1 VGVEACGLQV
11 LEHPS
16 DGGLRWKGLP
26 LLQPQRAQ
34 VCAGQVGGVL
44 PYRRQAPGTGQNPG
58 DGQGQDRG
66 QASSARPIAEV
77 GHVPENLGQGLARQ
91 GGRGGGWHQRGLPGR
106 GDD

>member
-1 VGVEACGLQV
+1 M
-11 LEHPS
+11 
-16 DGGLRWKGLP
+16 
-26 LLQPQRAQ
+26 
-34 VCAGQVGGVL
+34 L